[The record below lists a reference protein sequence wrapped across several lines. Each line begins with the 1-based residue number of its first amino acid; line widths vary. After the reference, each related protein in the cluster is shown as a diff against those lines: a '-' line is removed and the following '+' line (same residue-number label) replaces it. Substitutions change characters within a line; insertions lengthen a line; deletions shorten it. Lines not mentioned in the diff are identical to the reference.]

1 MPDAAPTQDE
11 IIALETA
18 YWEAMKSKDGKRA
31 AELSGD
37 PSVVSGMQGVMTIP
51 RDKMKSMTE
60 EGEWTLESYTFTDI
74 QFSAPTPDVA
84 VIAYVVEQAVTMK
97 GEPKTFRAADSSTW
111 VRGPNGWAC
120 HAHTESIIGDAPK
133 N

>member
-1 MPDAAPTQDE
+1 MSNAAPTQDE
-11 IIALETA
+11 ILALETA
-18 YWEAMKSKDGKRA
+18 YWDAMKAKDGRRTS
-31 AELSGD
+31 ELSGD

-51 RDKMKSMTE
+51 RAKMGTMTE
-60 EGEWTLESYTFTDI
+60 EGEWTLESYKFSDL

-84 VIAYVVEQAVTMK
+84 IIAYVVEQAVTHK

-111 VRGPNGWAC
+111 VRGPNGWTC
-120 HAHTESIIGDAPK
+120 HAHTESIISDAPK